1 MTCAPFWWLQRQQQR
16 QRFNCMFFYGAR
28 YDGCTT
34 ACYPV
39 WELKYEGNFIRNEFS
54 IPLEIGGVNL
64 HMSCTYTLPANIG
77 KRQILKQH
85 TTVQRLRYQPQKYP
99 YCRRTSSDN
108 DSNSSSSNSSNNNK
122 TICSI
127 QTQIHAYE
135 HSARERE
142 RERLL

>member
-28 YDGCTT
+28 YDGCTM

-39 WELKYEGNFIRNEFS
+39 WELKYEGNFIWNEFS

-99 YCRRTSSDN
+99 YCRRTSAATMTAIAAAATAVTTT
-108 DSNSSSSNSSNNNK
+108 K
-122 TICSI
+122 PFAQFKHKYMHTY
-127 QTQIHAYE
+127 TVL
-135 HSARERE
+135 ERE